1 VSVTAPPRPPRP
13 SDPVDREEVE
23 ALVEALI
30 EEARQRARRRRRRN
44 RAVLTLI
51 ALVGVAVFAVL
62 ERSAQSQTASPAVSK
77 RLNAAAQT
85 VTSRIAFT
93 STPRPYPPPPT
104 RTTDELYVVNAD
116 GSEKRLVA
124 RRVTYGGTS
133 PAWSPDGQ
141 TIAFVGYLPGS
152 GVLFVN
158 ADGTARRNVTREW
171 GLNGFPVWSPDG
183 ERIAFVRFGG
193 HQRADIYV
201 MNADGSGLRRLTRGD
216 GSAFPIWSPDGRRIA
231 FVRVQPSQ
239 KHLSV
244 LWEVWVM
251 NADGSGQRRLA
262 RVPGLPSDWSP
273 DGQRLAFVSLS
284 ARGRTS
290 EVYVVN
296 ADGSGQRQLTHNTV
310 GEGNIRWSPDG
321 QKILFNRER
330 RGTRGKVSD
339 IYVMNA
345 DGSGQRKLT
354 ELGHDARWSPDGE
367 KISFVTNRDGND
379 EIYVMHAD
387 GSGQLNVSQN
397 PLRDDSG
404 HAWSPAQNK

>member
-1 VSVTAPPRPPRP
+1 
-13 SDPVDREEVE
+13 
-23 ALVEALI
+23 
-30 EEARQRARRRRRRN
+30 
-44 RAVLTLI
+44 
-51 ALVGVAVFAVL
+51 
-62 ERSAQSQTASPAVSK
+62 
-77 RLNAAAQT
+77 
-85 VTSRIAFT
+85 
-93 STPRPYPPPPT
+93 
-104 RTTDELYVVNAD
+104 
-116 GSEKRLVA
+116 
-124 RRVTYGGTS
+124 
-133 PAWSPDGQ
+133 
-141 TIAFVGYLPGS
+141 
-152 GVLFVN
+152 
-158 ADGTARRNVTREW
+158 
-171 GLNGFPVWSPDG
+171 
-183 ERIAFVRFGG
+183 
-193 HQRADIYV
+193 
-201 MNADGSGLRRLTRGD
+201 
-216 GSAFPIWSPDGRRIA
+216 
-231 FVRVQPSQ
+231 
-239 KHLSV
+239 
-244 LWEVWVM
+244 M

-262 RVPGLPSDWSP
+262 RVPGLPSHWSP

-345 DGSGQRKLT
+345 DGSRQRKLT
-354 ELGHDARWSPDGE
+354 ERGHDARWSPDGE

-379 EIYVMHAD
+379 EIYVMNAD